1 MEFFTALI
9 VTYTLDTNN
18 VRFMDQEH
26 HAVIWFETEK
36 QCEQAL
42 RMDEFFDVIYQDSK
56 DVHISCMKSERLSQ
70 SIKPRLRP

>member
-9 VTYTLDTNN
+9 IYYSLDTNN
-18 VRFMDQEH
+18 VGYMDQNLYTT
-26 HAVIWFETEK
+26 IWFETEK

>member
-9 VTYTLDTNN
+9 ITYTLETNN

-42 RMDEFFDVIYQDSK
+42 RMDKFFDVIYQGSP